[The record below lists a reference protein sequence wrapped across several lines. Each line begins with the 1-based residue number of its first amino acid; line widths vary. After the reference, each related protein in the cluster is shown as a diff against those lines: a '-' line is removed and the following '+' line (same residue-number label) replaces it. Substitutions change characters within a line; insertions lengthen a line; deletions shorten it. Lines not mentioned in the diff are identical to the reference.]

1 MKNVRNFAY
10 MLVIGVILAG
20 FSQPVFAQKVTKKNV
35 PAAVISAFEK
45 SFPTAKVK
53 GYSREKEGD
62 KISYEIECM
71 VGSVHH
77 DVSYNADGSLVV
89 DEETIRVEESPE
101 AVKKAIQ
108 TAYPQ
113 GKIQLAEK
121 LTTGSEIKYEF
132 IVKTGKKTQEVE
144 FDASGKVVNTE
155 DKTGKPE
162 KD

>member
-1 MKNVRNFAY
+1 MKNVRIFAY
-10 MLVIGVILAG
+10 FMVIIIALAAL
-20 FSQPVFAQKVTKKNV
+20 SQPVFAQKVTKKNV

-45 SFPTAKVK
+45 SFPNAKVK

-62 KISYEIECM
+62 KVSYEIECM
-71 VGSVHH
+71 VGAVHH

-89 DEETIRVEESPE
+89 DEETIKFEESPDM
-101 AVKKAIQ
+101 VKKALQ
-108 TAYPQ
+108 AAYPQ

-121 LTTGSEIKYEF
+121 LTSGSDVKYEF
-132 IVKTGKKTQEVE
+132 IVKTSKKTQEVE

-155 DKTGKPE
+155 DKTGKPD

>member
-1 MKNVRNFAY
+1 
-10 MLVIGVILAG
+10 
-20 FSQPVFAQKVTKKNV
+20 
-35 PAAVISAFEK
+35 
-45 SFPTAKVK
+45 
-53 GYSREKEGD
+53 
-62 KISYEIECM
+62 
-71 VGSVHH
+71 
-77 DVSYNADGSLVV
+77 VV